1 MEWAI
6 AILVIAV
13 LGGAAVVAAGGV
25 GEMSREPVRDG
36 YRQDLPDRPLS
47 AADLQELRFGITVRG
62 YAMDQVDDVLD
73 RLSNEIA
80 ERDALIAQLA
90 DDPDDDS
97 ADDSAHVSADDA
109 PSESHQGSSR
119 DAQQGPRPDLHP
131 DSDPES
137 QLIDNEPVTAP
148 TPAGG
153 KVSR

>member
-25 GEMSREPVRDG
+25 GEMTRDPVRDG
-36 YRQDLPDRPLS
+36 YRQDLPARPLS

-73 RLSNEIA
+73 RLSHEIA
-80 ERDALIAQLA
+80 ERDAVIAQLT
-90 DDPDDDS
+90 DDEP
-97 ADDSAHVSADDA
+97 
-109 PSESHQGSSR
+109 
-119 DAQQGPRPDLHP
+119 
-131 DSDPES
+131 PES
-137 QLIDNEPVTAP
+137 QLHSPTDSHPESHPESQLTDNEPVAAP

>member
-47 AADLQELRFGITVRG
+47 AADLQELRFGITLRG

-73 RLSNEIA
+73 RLSHEIA
-80 ERDALIAQLA
+80 ERDAVIADLTDDAPVTTQLR
-90 DDPDDDS
+90 P
-97 ADDSAHVSADDA
+97 ADDSRSGADPDAHATSNPEA
-109 PSESHQGSSR
+109 H
-119 DAQQGPRPDLHP
+119 
-131 DSDPES
+131 PES
-137 QLIDNEPVTAP
+137 QLTDHEPVTAS

-153 KVSR
+153 KVSG